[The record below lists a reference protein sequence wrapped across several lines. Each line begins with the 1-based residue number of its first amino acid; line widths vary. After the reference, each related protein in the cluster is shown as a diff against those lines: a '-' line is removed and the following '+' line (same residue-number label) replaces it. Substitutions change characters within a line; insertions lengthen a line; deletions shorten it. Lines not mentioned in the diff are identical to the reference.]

1 MTQLQRSNRAS
12 SVFSVFTYFNALL
25 AITVSLLPL
34 TASATEQETPLSTV
48 FDIVNSNPKL
58 LTFRKAL
65 DRTGLSS
72 ALKLGGDITVF
83 APTNEAFDQW
93 PADELAKLFAHPAA
107 LTTLVELHLVDGTI
121 DTKTLRTRQYLVTRL
136 GRLVSV
142 MMDDPYILINDAR
155 IVDGDR
161 KASNGVVHM
170 IDTVL
175 EP

>member
-1 MTQLQRSNRAS
+1 MKQNHLNVGGLTSTLLKILVAVTIGLAPVSANCAIEESQLN
-12 SVFSVFTYFNALL
+12 
-25 AITVSLLPL
+25 
-34 TASATEQETPLSTV
+34 TV
-48 FDIVNSNPKL
+48 FDVINSNPKL

-72 ALKLGGDITVF
+72 TLKIGGDITVF

-107 LTTLVELHLVDGTI
+107 LTSLVEFHLVDGAI
-121 DTKTLRTRQYLVTRL
+121 DSNMLHSRQYLVTRL

-142 MMDDPYILINDAR
+142 MPDDPYILINDAR
-155 IVDGDR
+155 IVDGDMR
-161 KASNGVVHM
+161 AANGVVHI